1 METWLGAV
9 CSVSSAARQVAG
21 EASERRCSARRTFR
35 VRTRASPAAVSASP
49 RVPVARDESRCAP
62 PPLARLLWSSS
73 CGAARVCWWLVR
85 RSGVCYFTRRR
96 ATRRE
101 EMVFVDLPLRSVQR
115 ELHTRGYLYLV
126 HDKFTGTT
134 LVAQT
139 LRLVAERM
147 SAGASRDETVSA
159 SQLYEHAA
167 GRVSGLVKHRFNVER
182 LHLDDAD
189 LVGKVEAV
197 RGAGRTDFL
206 GGLFA
211 YTFGPAAR
219 ISTPVDQHADVGR

>member
-1 METWLGAV
+1 METWLG
-9 CSVSSAARQVAG
+9 
-21 EASERRCSARRTFR
+21 ELRCSSGGGRGLRAALQRATHVSRAHKGVSCRREWHAMSR
-35 VRTRASPAAVSASP
+35 
-49 RVPVARDESRCAP
+49 VAR

-182 LHLDDAD
+182 LHLDDAE